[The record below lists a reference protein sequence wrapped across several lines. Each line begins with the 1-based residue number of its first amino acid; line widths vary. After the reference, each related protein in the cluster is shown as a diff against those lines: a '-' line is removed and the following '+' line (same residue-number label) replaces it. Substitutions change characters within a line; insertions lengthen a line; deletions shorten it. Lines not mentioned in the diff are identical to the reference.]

1 MVSISCS
8 QPALRRLTLVA
19 GSCLLMAT
27 ASCNSLLAPTLP
39 IVSKSMEP
47 TLMVDDSVKIIR
59 LKSVTRGTIIA
70 FNLPD
75 DFVEFSPNYA
85 DETFMFRVVG
95 LPGETI
101 EIRDG
106 QTLINQSPLSEPYLK
121 EPYNYDYGPIEI
133 PANNYFVLGDNRNNA
148 YDSRFW
154 GFVPAENLLGQVKL
168 N

>member
-1 MVSISCS
+1 
-8 QPALRRLTLVA
+8 
-19 GSCLLMAT
+19 
-27 ASCNSLLAPTLP
+27 
-39 IVSKSMEP
+39 
-47 TLMVDDSVKIIR
+47 MVDDSVKIIR